1 MSQRARENSCEVKP
15 NKLPEARE
23 NTSDK
28 VVASF
33 NWIWVVE
40 KVAQVFGTNTQQ
52 NEAKP
57 IKNNFRYSIENFY
70 NADLTV

>member
-1 MSQRARENSCEVKP
+1 MSQRARENSCQVKP
-15 NKLPEARE
+15 SKLPEAWE

-33 NWIWVVE
+33 NWIWMVE

-57 IKNNFRYSIENFY
+57 IKNNFRYSIENFSSIEF
-70 NADLTV
+70 L